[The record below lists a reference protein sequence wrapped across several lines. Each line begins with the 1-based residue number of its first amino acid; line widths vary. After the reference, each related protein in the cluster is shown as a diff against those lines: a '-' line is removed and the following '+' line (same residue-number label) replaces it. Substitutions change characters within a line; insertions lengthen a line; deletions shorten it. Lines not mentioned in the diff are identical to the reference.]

1 MFNRIETNIAKVVSV
16 VLHPLLMPT
25 YTIIILFNL
34 QAYFSLIIPIK
45 AKWFIGSMVFLT
57 TGLLPLLFTFIM
69 TRTGLVR
76 NLLMNQREER
86 LWPFMVTALFYYLAY
101 YLLGQ
106 LEISAVYSF
115 FMLGAFVSLVI
126 GLIVSFFWKISAHM
140 IGMGGITGAF
150 IGLSFTM
157 IIDMPML
164 IIILILMSGVAGF
177 ARLKLSAHNPAQIF
191 FGYLTGFGILLAILL
206 NA

>member
-45 AKWFIGSMVFLT
+45 AKWLIGSMVFLT

-126 GLIVSFFWKISAHM
+126 GLIVNFFWKISAHM
-140 IGMGGITGAF
+140 IGLGGITGVF

-157 IIDMPML
+157 LIDMPML
-164 IIILILMSGVAGF
+164 IIILILLSGIAGF

>member
-1 MFNRIETNIAKVVSV
+1 MFNRIETNIAKIVSV
-16 VLHPLLMPT
+16 VLHPLLLPT

-34 QAYFSLIIPIK
+34 HAYFSLIIPNK
-45 AKWFIGSMVFLT
+45 VKWFIGSFVFLT

-69 TRTGLVR
+69 ARTGLVR

-106 LEISAVYSF
+106 LEISAVYSL
-115 FMLGAFVSLVI
+115 FMLGAFISLVI

-157 IIDMPML
+157 MIDMPML
-164 IIILILMSGVAGF
+164 IIILILLSGITGF
-177 ARLKLSAHNPAQIF
+177 ARLKLLAHNPAQIF
-191 FGYLTGFGILLAILL
+191 FGYLTGFGVLLAILL